1 MKHMFKAIALAS
13 VAVAGISL
21 SAAPAAA
28 QTRLGVGVASVD
40 AAIAESTVYKNAQNT
55 IRTTY
60 ASQIQQL
67 ETRAKAAEAEVKPLI
82 DAYNAA
88 VRSNNQAQI
97 QTAGQALQTKRNQ
110 LNQQLAPLQQPIALA
125 GAYVEE
131 QIGRQLDAA
140 VRNTMKAKKVD
151 LVVQPNAVIAF
162 EPYVNI
168 TNDLATEISR
178 LVPTVSVT
186 PPAGWQPGGQQQGA
200 ATAPAAPAPAAKPK
214 SR

>member
-13 VAVAGISL
+13 VAIAGVSL
-21 SAAPAAA
+21 SVAPAAA
-28 QTRLGVGVASVD
+28 QTRLGVGVMSVEG
-40 AAIAESTVYKNAQNT
+40 AMGQSTVYTNAQNS

-67 ETRAKAAEAEVKPLI
+67 ETQAKAAETELKPLI
-82 DAYNAA
+82 DAYNNA

-97 QTAGQALQTKRNQ
+97 QTTGQALQTKRTQINQ
-110 LNQQLAPLQQPIALA
+110 RLAPLQQPIALA
-125 GAYVEE
+125 SAYVEE
-131 QIGRQLDAA
+131 QIARRLDEA

-151 LVVQPNAVIAF
+151 LIVQPNAVIAF
-162 EPYVNI
+162 EPYVNL
-168 TNDLATEISR
+168 TNDLAAEITR

-186 PPAGWQPGGQQQGA
+186 PPAGWQPGQQQA
-200 ATAPAAPAPAAKPK
+200 APAAAPAAPAAKPK

>member
-13 VAVAGISL
+13 VAVAGVSL
-21 SAAPAAA
+21 SAAPAVA
-28 QTRLGVGVASVD
+28 QTRLGVGVVSVEG
-40 AAIAESTVYKNAQNT
+40 AMAQSTVYKNAQNS

-60 ASQIQQL
+60 AAQIQQF
-67 ETRAKAAEAEVKPLI
+67 ETQAKAAEAEMKPMI

-88 VRSNNQAQI
+88 VTSNNQAQI
-97 QTAGQALQTKRNQ
+97 QTTGQALQTKRNQ
-110 LNQQLAPLQQPIALA
+110 INQRLAPLQQPIALA

-131 QIGRQLDAA
+131 QIGRRLDEA

-162 EPYVNI
+162 EPYVNL
-168 TNDLATEISR
+168 TNDLANEISR

-186 PPAGWQPGGQQQGA
+186 PPAGWQPGQQQQA
-200 ATAPAAPAPAAKPK
+200 APAAPAAPAAKPK
-214 SR
+214 TR

>member
-13 VAVAGISL
+13 VAVAGVSL
-21 SAAPAAA
+21 SVAPAAA
-28 QTRLGVGVASVD
+28 QTRLGVGVMSVEG
-40 AAIAESTVYKNAQNT
+40 AMGQSTVYTNAQNS

-67 ETRAKAAEAEVKPLI
+67 ETQAKAAETELKPLI
-82 DAYNAA
+82 DAYNNA

-97 QTAGQALQTKRNQ
+97 QTTGQALQTKRTQINQ
-110 LNQQLAPLQQPIALA
+110 RLAPLQQPIALA
-125 GAYVEE
+125 SAYVEE
-131 QIGRQLDAA
+131 QIARRLDEA

-151 LVVQPNAVIAF
+151 LIVQPNAVIAF
-162 EPYVNI
+162 EPYVNL
-168 TNDLATEISR
+168 TNDLAAEITR

-186 PPAGWQPGGQQQGA
+186 PPAGWQPGQQQA
-200 ATAPAAPAPAAKPK
+200 APAAAPAAPAAKPK

>member
-13 VAVAGISL
+13 VAVAGVSL

-28 QTRLGVGVASVD
+28 QTRLGVGVVSVEG
-40 AAIAESTVYKNAQNT
+40 AMAQSTVYKNAQNS

-60 ASQIQQL
+60 ASQIQQF
-67 ETRAKAAEAEVKPLI
+67 ETQATAAEAELKPLV
-82 DAYNAA
+82 DAYQNA

-97 QTAGQALQTKRNQ
+97 QTTGQALQTKRNQ
-110 LNQQLAPLQQPIALA
+110 INQRLAPLQQPIALA

-131 QIGRQLDAA
+131 QIGRRLDEA

-162 EPYVNI
+162 EPYVNL
-168 TNDLATEISR
+168 TNDLANEITR

-186 PPAGWQPGGQQQGA
+186 PPAGWQPGQQQA
-200 ATAPAAPAPAAKPK
+200 APAAPAPAAPAAKPK
-214 SR
+214 TR